1 MEMLSE
7 VLLDAAIV
15 LLVLLIRRW
24 VVMIT
29 IVKGR
34 SMMTTLQP
42 REVYL
47 AWSSP
52 LLYRQPRRGDI
63 VLCHYPGRFRYGL
76 RWWPELFVKRI
87 VGLPGETVALVDG
100 KVLIDGQVLDEPYL
114 NPACCR
120 RRFVMPS
127 KTLGADEYF
136 VMGDHRDN
144 SNDSRSVGP
153 IRRDAI
159 RAVVWRKLLRLPPL
173 PRSWQKISQKMTK
186 RRRKRKP

>member
-1 MEMLSE
+1 MME
-7 VLLDAAIV
+7 VLLDAAI
-15 LLVLLIRRW
+15 LLFVLLIRRW
-24 VVMIT
+24 VAMLT

-34 SMMTTLQP
+34 SMLTTLQP

-47 AWSSP
+47 AWASP
-52 LLYRQPRRGDI
+52 LLYRQPKRGDI

-87 VGLPGETVALVDG
+87 VGLPGETIELVDG
-100 KVLIDGQVLDEPYL
+100 KVLVDGQALDEPYL

-120 RRFVMPS
+120 RRFIMPS
-127 KTLGADEYF
+127 QTLGMDEYF

-144 SNDSRSVGP
+144 SNDSRSVGA
-153 IRRDAI
+153 IRRSAI

-173 PRSWQKISQKMTK
+173 PLKLQKIMRKGRK
-186 RRRKRKP
+186 RRK

>member
-63 VLCHYPGRFRYGL
+63 VLCHSPDASGMAFAGGRSCL
-76 RWWPELFVKRI
+76 
-87 VGLPGETVALVDG
+87 
-100 KVLIDGQVLDEPYL
+100 
-114 NPACCR
+114 
-120 RRFVMPS
+120 
-127 KTLGADEYF
+127 
-136 VMGDHRDN
+136 
-144 SNDSRSVGP
+144 
-153 IRRDAI
+153 
-159 RAVVWRKLLRLPPL
+159 
-173 PRSWQKISQKMTK
+173 
-186 RRRKRKP
+186 